1 MKEEQLKLAAQH
13 FAELPD
19 PRIERSR
26 QHPLV
31 NIIVIA
37 LCAVVSDAESFY
49 EIEEF
54 GRTKQAWLAQ
64 FLNLENG
71 IPSHDT
77 FNRVFARLN
86 PTHFQA
92 CFLDWVREAIGGSLS
107 AGDVLAIDGK
117 SLRGSGREE
126 VQAVHM
132 LNVWSHQ
139 HGLCL
144 ISTAVDGKTN
154 EITMLPGLLDTLN
167 LLDIAGCTITVDA
180 LHTQRETARK
190 LLEYQ
195 AAYVLALK
203 ENQPKLHEDVVWLF
217 EDALQFG
224 VAGVDYGECVVR
236 ECGHGRE
243 ETRQCVVLSEL
254 SYLQEHH
261 WPGLKS
267 IASVTCLRRVN
278 GKSSCE
284 TRYYLCAFEADA
296 QRVLHA
302 VRAHWEVENKLHWM
316 LDVVFGE
323 DAHSYALDHGPE
335 NMAVLRQFAL
345 NLLRQDSSKGSLK
358 GKRKRAAWNDDFRA
372 TLLAK
377 LIHH

>member
-19 PRIERSR
+19 PRVERSR

-37 LCAVVSDAESFY
+37 LCAVISDAESFY

-54 GRTKQAWLAQ
+54 GQTKQAWLAQ

-144 ISTAVDGKTN
+144 TSTAVDGKTN

-167 LLDIAGCTITVDA
+167 LLDIADCTITVDA

-217 EDALQFG
+217 EQAEREDEAQ
-224 VAGVDYGECVVR
+224 CVVHEQGR
-236 ECGHGRE
+236 GRE
-243 ETRQCVVLSEL
+243 ETRQCVVRSDLR
-254 SYLQEHH
+254 YLEVHA

-267 IASVTCLRRVN
+267 VAKVTCERLVQGRR
-278 GKSSCE
+278 SLE
-284 TRYYLCAFEADA
+284 TRYYLCGFEADA
-296 QRVLHA
+296 ARVLCT
-302 VRAHWEVENKLHWM
+302 VRAHWEVENKLHWV

-323 DAHSYALDHGPE
+323 DAHSYALDHGPQ

-345 NLLRQDSSKGSLK
+345 NLLKKDTSKGSLK
-358 GKRKRAAWNDDFRA
+358 GKRKRAAWNDEFRA
-372 TLLAK
+372 TLLQR
-377 LIHH
+377 LIEP